1 MKVFLQ
7 VSILFMFLLTACS
20 KSQELE
26 SSASPSFNST
36 QDADILSYIASH
48 NLNMRR
54 DESGLWYQIKMMGDS
69 SSFMALTSVPTLTYS
84 RSNLKD
90 TLLDASFAATDFD
103 GRQLK
108 DHIAGWQIGLRKIGR
123 GGSITMIIPSRL
135 GFGTNAVGNIIP
147 ANTILVCEVTLVD
160 FK

>member
-1 MKVFLQ
+1 MKAFLQ
-7 VSILFMFLLTACS
+7 ISILFMLLLTACS
-20 KSQELE
+20 KSEEYSRLGN
-26 SSASPSFNST
+26 PSNLDS
-36 QDADILSYIASH
+36 QDGEIQAYITSH
-48 NLNMRR
+48 SLTMTR
-54 DESGLWYQIKMMGDS
+54 DSSGLWYQIKEKGDT
-69 SSFMALTSVPTLTYS
+69 SSFMALTSIPTLTYS

-103 GRQLK
+103 GRKLK

-123 GGSITMIIPSRL
+123 GGSISMIIPSRL
-135 GFGTNAVGNIIP
+135 GFGTNAVGSIIP

>member
-7 VSILFMFLLTACS
+7 VSILFVLLLTACS
-20 KSQELE
+20 KSDEV
-26 SSASPSFNST
+26 SRSADPSFNNT
-36 QDADILSYIASH
+36 QEGEIQAYIATH
-48 NLNMRR
+48 DIIMKR
-54 DESGLWYQIKMMGDS
+54 DDSGLYYHIKETGDT

-123 GGSITMIIPSRL
+123 GGTISMIIPSRL
-135 GFGTNAVGNIIP
+135 GFGTNAVGSIIP

>member
-7 VSILFMFLLTACS
+7 VSILFTLLLTACS
-20 KSQELE
+20 KSEEYSRSANPSYNTTQEGEIQAYL
-26 SSASPSFNST
+26 AAHDMT
-36 QDADILSYIASH
+36 
-48 NLNMRR
+48 MKR
-54 DESGLWYQIKMMGDS
+54 DSSGLYYHINNMGDS
-69 SSFMALTSVPTLTYS
+69 SSFMTLTSIPTLTYS

-90 TLLDASFAATDFD
+90 TLLDASFAATDFN

-123 GGSITMIIPSRL
+123 GGSISMIIPSRL
-135 GFGTNAVGNIIP
+135 GFGTNAVGSIIP